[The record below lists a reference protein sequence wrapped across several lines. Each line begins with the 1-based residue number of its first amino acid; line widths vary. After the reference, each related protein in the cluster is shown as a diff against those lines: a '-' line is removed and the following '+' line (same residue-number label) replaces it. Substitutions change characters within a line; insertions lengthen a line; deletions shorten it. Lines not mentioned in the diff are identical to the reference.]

1 MKNPCVPVRPALP
14 ASKISPLYLQQQY
27 QEKSTQPTNTPTP
40 TPTAKMPQFKL
51 NVNVPTAT
59 ASSSSPKQPTTQPTS
74 SHEPLSTDYFD
85 SFTEYDAAA
94 YRLSL
99 TRSFLNSVFN
109 EPDSTSSS
117 SSPSSSAKKIPL
129 QLNPSLADDLV
140 AAMKKKTQTIQTRIQ
155 RHQIDHSALLAAL
168 QVESEEFVR
177 QCELIKKAPSL
188 DSLQ

>member
-1 MKNPCVPVRPALP
+1 MRPALP
-14 ASKISPLYLQQQY
+14 ASKISPLHLQQQF

-40 TPTAKMPQFKL
+40 TAKMPQLKL

-99 TRSFLNSVFN
+99 TKSFLSSVFN

-117 SSPSSSAKKIPL
+117 SSPSSSAKKNPL

-168 QVESEEFVR
+168 QVESEEFVQ
-177 QCELIKKAPSL
+177 QCELIKEATSL